1 MKIDRQKRESDAN
14 CEICFE
20 KYTEAGQKTPLV
32 LPCGHSFCKGCC
44 GQLPQKQCATCRAPF
59 PALTK
64 LPINY
69 ALLACLGKATSS
81 SALKKR
87 PAEGDIFHNYCTD
100 ELLQI
105 VEKKRRLSD
114 LHVQIETKIL
124 EYQDLTAAVNERR
137 ENLAATVASVDKS
150 VRDAAEELREARR
163 PEVTAKQAAV
173 EEAERNRRRMHTE
186 IALLV
191 KESGELDPNI
201 AAGRKKAETIKSLPI
216 DDKLSELKS
225 AFKDRHY
232 TQDIVV
238 AKKLLN
244 STLSLLFLLVEMD
257 KKYQSIIKG
266 IVQVMTQHREDV
278 AVAEKGLLVMVGLL
292 AMVFSRDE
300 RRTYM
305 GLIIENID
313 AVLQAIQDHSAKSD
327 KVSECGCELIAST
340 FSEHVPKGTST
351 LNMMAELVVQS
362 ISLHRNPLN
371 VLATCSAID
380 AMTTGITPS
389 SITPI
394 AAELVSCGVCEK
406 LVEALRIFRVMS
418 AESGSSLPPPSSSS
432 SPPSSLPSSSSSSSS
447 SSCKRLS
454 QTIEKLCK
462 NGILKKIFHLCGVV
476 EVLENCSIGIE

>member
-1 MKIDRQKRESDAN
+1 MTIKHTIFLCFLVSHVCIFYFKTIWFLDRQKRESDAN

-44 GQLPQKQCATCRAPF
+44 GQLPQKQCGTCRAPF

-87 PAEGDIFHNYCTD
+87 PAEGDISHNYCTD
-100 ELLQI
+100 ELLQT

-114 LHVQIETKIL
+114 LHAQIETKIV
-124 EYQDLTAAVNERR
+124 EYQGLTAVVNERR
-137 ENLAATVASVDKS
+137 ENLATNVASVDKS

-173 EEAERNRRRMHTE
+173 EEAERKRRSMHTE

-191 KESGELDPNI
+191 EESGEIDPNI
-201 AAGRKKAETIKSLPI
+201 AAGRKKAETIESLPK
-216 DDKLSELKS
+216 DDKLSQVKS
-225 AFKDRHY
+225 AFKDRNY

-238 AKKLLN
+238 AKKLLD
-244 STLSLLFLLVEMD
+244 STLSLLQLLVFRVEMEN
-257 KKYQSIIKG
+257 YQRIIKG
-266 IVQVMTQHREDV
+266 IVRVIAQHREDV
-278 AVAEKGLLVMVGLL
+278 AVAKTGLLVMVKLL
-292 AMVFSRDE
+292 AIASSRDE
-300 RRTYM
+300 RRTFM
-305 GLIIENID
+305 GWILEEID

-327 KVSECGCELIAST
+327 KVSEYGCQLIAST
-340 FSEHVPKGTST
+340 FPEHVVPKGTSS
-351 LNMMAELVVQS
+351 LNMMVELVVQS

-380 AMTTGITPS
+380 AMTTGITPR
-389 SITPI
+389 
-394 AAELVSCGVCEK
+394 A
-406 LVEALRIFRVMS
+406 
-418 AESGSSLPPPSSSS
+418 
-432 SPPSSLPSSSSSSSS
+432 SP
-447 SSCKRLS
+447 LS
-454 QTIEKLCK
+454 PR
-462 NGILKKIFHLCGVV
+462 N
-476 EVLENCSIGIE
+476 